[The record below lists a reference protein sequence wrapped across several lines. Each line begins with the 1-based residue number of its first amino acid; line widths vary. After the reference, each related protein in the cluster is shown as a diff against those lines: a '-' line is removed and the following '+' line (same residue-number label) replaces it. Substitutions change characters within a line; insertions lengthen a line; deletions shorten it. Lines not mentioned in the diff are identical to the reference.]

1 MISLLTGFR
10 KILCTID
17 YRKKT
22 HSEFFHYGAIYLG
35 PLKIILR
42 FETLYYTTQILK
54 NQHL

>member
-22 HSEFFHYGAIYLG
+22 HPEFFQNGAIYLG